1 MSAPIFP
8 LTPAQKP
15 PFIVLEGLDGAGTTT
30 QSSRLLS
37 RLLSEGQPAMVTREP
52 SDGPI
57 GTLIRQMLSMRVVL
71 PKADGSVGP
80 IGRETLALLF
90 AADRLDHI
98 EAEIKPALAGGRIVI
113 SDRYVASS
121 LVYQGDVDEISDMSA
136 DSSHETSEKMDFRWV
151 KTINERAIAPDMIFY
166 LQASAELCM
175 SRLDRRARRDIYET
189 RQKLERLE
197 RRYEEVMTMLEAEG
211 TQKIIRLDASAS
223 IDTLH
228 AQIYEHVRAYCER
241 STPR

>member
-8 LTPAQKP
+8 LSAAKKP

-30 QSSRLLS
+30 QSSRLLA

-57 GTLIRQMLSMRVVL
+57 GTLIRQMLSMRVVM
-71 PKADGSVGP
+71 PQPDGSVGP
-80 IGRETLALLF
+80 VGRETLALLF

-98 EAEIKPALAGGRIVI
+98 QAEINPALTDGRIVI

-121 LVYQGDVDEISDMSA
+121 LVYQGDIDEIPDEIT
-136 DSSHETSEKMDFRWV
+136 DTTTKSSENMDFRWV
-151 KTINERAIAPDMIFY
+151 KTINERAIVPDITFY
-166 LQASAELCM
+166 LQASTELCM

-197 RRYEEVMTMLEAEG
+197 RRYEDVMTMLEAD
-211 TQKIIRLDASAS
+211 TNQKIVRLDASAS
-223 IDTLH
+223 ITTLH
-228 AQIYEHVRAYCER
+228 NQIYEHVRALC
-241 STPR
+241 TNPT